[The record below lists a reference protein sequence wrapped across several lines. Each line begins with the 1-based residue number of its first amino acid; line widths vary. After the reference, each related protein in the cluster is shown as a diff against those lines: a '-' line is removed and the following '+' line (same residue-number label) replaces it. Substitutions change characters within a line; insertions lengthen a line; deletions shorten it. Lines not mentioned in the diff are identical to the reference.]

1 MPKNFWKIFPV
12 VLLCVWAL
20 CSPISSAAE
29 SGALRVEP
37 QALDIVGIYQVKSLE
52 PNLLGEGVNLGVIS
66 RSLTYVNGEPQNDY
80 RPRVIHNCFSK
91 KKIRFFDEGKSAAG
105 VSPHSTAVCSI
116 LFGEDAG
123 GYDKQLGQFR
133 YEGILPRG
141 QGNVYEFWH
150 FVTNYILGDSAIESD
165 ILTASIGTEF
175 EDWWTR
181 GIGAIVE
188 HQDVIVVAGIG
199 NGSNAHDPPLY
210 PGAGANMLG
219 VGVVDSVDSNDLAIE
234 LSRFSLAYPEFS
246 SCGPTG
252 DNRSKPDIVA
262 PGNCLAADI
271 NDVNSYQ
278 PTGSYSSFST
288 PIVAGTIGLLVEKAK
303 QSEGL
308 GEAISPYVMKAI
320 VMNSAT
326 KLPYWHKGRVEKE
339 DDHVIPLD
347 YAQGAGMLNAVG
359 AYKQLV
365 AGVNKPGKSSSVGWD
380 KNKLRGSEP
389 DNTYRIKIDK
399 ANELCFTGTLVWNR
413 HYQSSYPFEPNR
425 ASDSDL
431 RLELWAVDHNDPNN
445 DRLIDYSDSYTDNIE
460 HIYCEMDANHTDY
473 ELVVTFSDVNDPNAL
488 SIEGYGLAWNVGEKP
503 LDDMTAR
510 CDINADG
517 IVNDPDVMTLMGNL
531 LNSMNSSDSYLMGDI
546 DGDGRIDVNDL
557 HILMEQTD
565 RKADWL
571 KE

>member
-1 MPKNFWKIFPV
+1 MPKSFWKIFPI
-12 VLLCVWAL
+12 VLLFVWAL
-20 CSPISSAAE
+20 CSPISSVAQ
-29 SGALRVEP
+29 SGTLRVEP
-37 QALDIVGIYQVKSLE
+37 QALDMVGIYEVKSLE
-52 PNLLGEGVNLGVIS
+52 PNLVGEGVNVGVIC

-80 RPRVIHNCFSK
+80 RPRVIHNCFGR

-105 VSPHSTAVCSI
+105 ISPHSTAICSI
-116 LFGEDAG
+116 LFGEDG
-123 GYDKQLGQFR
+123 DGYDKQLGQFR

-150 FVTNYILGDSAIESD
+150 FLTNYIFGGSVVESD
-165 ILTASIGTEF
+165 ILTVSIGTEF

-181 GIGAIVE
+181 GIESIVE
-188 HQDVIVVAGIG
+188 HQGVIVVAGIG
-199 NGSNAHDPPLY
+199 NGLNAHDPLLY
-210 PGAGANMLG
+210 PGAGANVLG
-219 VGVVDSVDSNDLAIE
+219 VGVVDSVDSENLSIE

-271 NDVNSYQ
+271 NDVNSYE

-288 PIVAGTIGLLVEKAK
+288 PIVAGTIGLLVEKAR

-308 GEAISPYVMKAI
+308 SEAISPYVMKAI

-339 DDHVIPLD
+339 DDHIIPLD
-347 YAQGAGMLNAVG
+347 YAQGAGMLNALG
-359 AYKQLV
+359 AYKQLI
-365 AGVNKPGKSSSVGWD
+365 AGVNKPGNGNSIGWD
-380 KNKLRGSEP
+380 KNKLEGKEP

-399 ANELCFTGTLVWNR
+399 ISKPCFTGTLVWNR
-413 HYQSSYPFEPNR
+413 HYQNSYPFEPNI
-425 ASDSDL
+425 AKDSDL

-445 DRLIDYSDSYTDNIE
+445 DRLIDYSDSYTDNVE
-460 HIYCEMDANHTDY
+460 HIYCELDAEHDDY
-473 ELVVTFSDVNDPNAL
+473 ELVVTFSDVNDMNVSVAQ
-488 SIEGYGLAWNVGEKP
+488 GYGLAWNVCEKTQE
-503 LDDMTAR
+503 DVVVS

-517 IVNDPDVMTLMGNL
+517 VVNDPDLMILMGNL
-531 LNSMNSSDSYLMGDI
+531 IESMNSSDSYLMGDI

-565 RKADWL
+565 KKVDWL

>member
-1 MPKNFWKIFPV
+1 MPKSFWKIFPV

-20 CSPISSAAE
+20 CSPISSAIE
-29 SGALRVEP
+29 SSALRVEP
-37 QALDIVGIYQVKSLE
+37 QALDMVGIYEVKSLE
-52 PNLLGEGVNLGVIS
+52 PNLVGEGVNLGVIC

-80 RPRVIHNCFSK
+80 RPRVIHNCFGRK
-91 KKIRFFDEGKSAAG
+91 KFRFFDEGKSAAG
-105 VSPHSTAVCSI
+105 ISSHSTAVCSI
-116 LFGEDAG
+116 LFGEDG
-123 GYDKQLGQFR
+123 DGYDKQLGRFR
-133 YEGILPRG
+133 YEGILPQG

-150 FVTNYILGDSAIESD
+150 FVTNYILGGSAVEMD

-181 GIGAIVE
+181 GIEAIVE
-188 HQDVIVVAGIG
+188 HQGVIVVAGIG

-210 PGAGANMLG
+210 PGAGANVLG
-219 VGVVDSVDSNDLAIE
+219 VGVVDSVDSNDLPTE

-271 NDVNSYQ
+271 NDVNSYG

-288 PIVAGTIGLLVEKAK
+288 PIVAGTIGLLVEKAR

-308 GEAISPYVMKAI
+308 SEAISPYVMKAI

-326 KLPYWHKGRVEKE
+326 KLPYWHKGRVEKS
-339 DDHVIPLD
+339 DDHLIPLD
-347 YAQGAGMLNAVG
+347 YAQGAGMLNALG

-365 AGVNKPGKSSSVGWD
+365 AGINKPGKSGSIGWD
-380 KNKLRGSEP
+380 KNKLEGKEP
-389 DNTYRIKIDK
+389 DKTYRIKIDR

-413 HYQSSYPFEPNR
+413 HYQNSYPFEPNI
-425 ASDSDL
+425 ANDSDL
-431 RLELWAVDHNDPNN
+431 RLELWAVDYNDPNN
-445 DRLIDYSDSYTDNIE
+445 DRLIDYSDSYTDNVE
-460 HIYCEMDANHTDY
+460 HIYCELDAEHSDY
-473 ELVVTFSDVNDPNAL
+473 ELVVTLSDINDSNVYP
-488 SIEGYGLAWNVGEKP
+488 IEGYGLAWNVCEKP
-503 LDDMTAR
+503 QEDVIAH

-517 IVNDPDVMTLMGNL
+517 IVNDPDLMTLMGNL

-557 HILMEQTD
+557 NILMDQKD
-565 RKADWL
+565 RKADWF